1 MSNENL
7 PNILVQ
13 SLKLEYETTPISI
26 DELCTKHKLQKESLP
41 YTSWNKLENT
51 NTCNNGEILIVP
63 SSISLPDSYDDEDLD
78 NLDDSE
84 DHLSATTIQNS
95 INKTAK
101 SIIRQVN
108 TYMIEAE
115 DISAKDIKDLSSA
128 LISLKESVLGKDPTV
143 KVEVTNNT
151 QINVLS
157 ELLSTIKGAPRDC

>member
-1 MSNENL
+1 MPNENL

-26 DELCTKHKLQKESLP
+26 EELCTKHKLQKESLP
-41 YTSWNKLENT
+41 YTSWEKLDDTNK
-51 NTCNNGEILIVP
+51 CNNSEILVIP
-63 SSISLPDSYDDEDLD
+63 SSISLQDSYDDEDLD
-78 NLDDSE
+78 DSE
-84 DHLSATTIQNS
+84 DSLSATTIQNS

-101 SIIRQVN
+101 SIISQVN

-115 DISAKDIKDLSSA
+115 DITAKDIKDLSSA

>member
-1 MSNENL
+1 MPNENL

-26 DELCTKHKLQKESLP
+26 EELCTKHKLQKESLP
-41 YTSWNKLENT
+41 YTSWEKLDDTNK
-51 NTCNNGEILIVP
+51 CNNSKILVP
-63 SSISLPDSYDDEDLD
+63 SSISLPDSSGDED
-78 NLDDSE
+78 LDDSE
-84 DHLSATTIQNS
+84 DSLSATIIQNS

-101 SIIRQVN
+101 SIISQVN

-115 DISAKDIKDLSSA
+115 DITAKDIKDLSSA

>member
-1 MSNENL
+1 MPNENL

-26 DELCTKHKLQKESLP
+26 EEICTKHKIQKESLP
-41 YTSWNKLENT
+41 YTSWKKLDDTNK
-51 NTCNNGEILIVP
+51 CNNGEILVVP
-63 SSISLPDSYDDEDLD
+63 SSISLPDSYGDKD
-78 NLDDSE
+78 LDDSE
-84 DHLSATTIQNS
+84 DSLSATIIQNS

-101 SIIRQVN
+101 SIISQVN

-115 DISAKDIKDLSSA
+115 DITAKDIKDLSSA

>member
-1 MSNENL
+1 MPNENL

-26 DELCTKHKLQKESLP
+26 EELCTKHKLQKESLP
-41 YTSWNKLENT
+41 YTSWEKLEDT
-51 NTCNNGEILIVP
+51 NKCNNSEILVIP
-63 SSISLPDSYDDEDLD
+63 SSISLPDSSGDGD
-78 NLDDSE
+78 LDDSE
-84 DHLSATTIQNS
+84 DSLSATIIQNS

-101 SIIRQVN
+101 SIISQVN

-115 DISAKDIKDLSSA
+115 DITAKDIKDLSSA

>member
-1 MSNENL
+1 MSDTNL

-26 DELCTKHKLQKESLP
+26 EELCTKHKLPKESIP
-41 YTSWNKLENT
+41 YISWNKIQEKLEDT
-51 NTCNNGEILIVP
+51 NKCNNTKLQVISP
-63 SSISLPDSYDDEDLD
+63 SSISLPDSTNYEDS
-78 NLDDSE
+78 DDS
-84 DHLSATTIQNS
+84 LSAEEIQNS

-101 SIIRQVN
+101 SIISQVN

-115 DISAKDIKDLSSA
+115 DITAKDIKDLSSA

>member
-1 MSNENL
+1 MPNENL

-26 DELCTKHKLQKESLP
+26 EELCTKHKLQKESLP
-41 YTSWNKLENT
+41 YTSWEKLEAT
-51 NTCNNGEILIVP
+51 NKCNNSEILIVP
-63 SSISLPDSYDDEDLD
+63 NSISLPDSYDDEDLD
-78 NLDDSE
+78 DSE
-84 DHLSATTIQNS
+84 DSLSATTIQNS

-101 SIIRQVN
+101 SIISQVN

-115 DISAKDIKDLSSA
+115 DITAKDIKDLSSA

>member
-1 MSNENL
+1 MPNENL

-26 DELCTKHKLQKESLP
+26 EELCTKHKLQKESLP
-41 YTSWNKLENT
+41 YTSWEKLDDTNK
-51 NTCNNGEILIVP
+51 CNNSKILVVP
-63 SSISLPDSYDDEDLD
+63 GSISLPDSSGDED
-78 NLDDSE
+78 LDDSE
-84 DHLSATTIQNS
+84 DSLSATIIQNS

-101 SIIRQVN
+101 SIISQVN

-115 DISAKDIKDLSSA
+115 DITAKDIKDLSSA

>member
-26 DELCTKHKLQKESLP
+26 EELCTKHKLPKESLP
-41 YTSWNKLENT
+41 YTSWEKLEDT
-51 NTCNNGEILIVP
+51 NKCNNSEILVVP
-63 SSISLPDSYDDEDLD
+63 SSISLQDSYDDEDLD
-78 NLDDSE
+78 DSE
-84 DHLSATTIQNS
+84 DSLSATKIQNS

-101 SIIRQVN
+101 SIISQVN

-115 DISAKDIKDLSSA
+115 DITAKDIKDLSSA